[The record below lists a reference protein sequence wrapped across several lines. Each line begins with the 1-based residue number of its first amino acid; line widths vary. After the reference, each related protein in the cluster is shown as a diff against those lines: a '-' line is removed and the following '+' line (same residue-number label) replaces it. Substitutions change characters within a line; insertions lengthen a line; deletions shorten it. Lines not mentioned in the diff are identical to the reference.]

1 MDFSLTLLV
10 LLSAVMHATWNAMVK
25 VEQDRLIAFALIHG
39 TGVVLGAVLV
49 ALAPPLRPEAWW
61 YLGPSVVLQAA
72 YIGLLMLA
80 YQTGDLSQVYPI
92 ARGSAPLGVTLLA
105 TLGGAPV
112 PPLQIAGVAAVSGG
126 ILSLAWRSALHSGLT
141 AGPDAAPHAGA
152 KGVSLVAPNGAR
164 TWLPIAYALALGLT
178 IAAYTVLDSHGV
190 RAGGSPLAYGGWIFI
205 LYGLPWMAAAL
216 LRARWRRGLG
226 MRGGLRLGRP
236 EPRHWVLALGAGSL
250 CFASYLIVVRALQSA
265 AAAPVSALRE
275 TSVIFAALI
284 GMVLLKEPLGVRR
297 VIAALVVAA
306 GIVMIR
312 LA

>member
-1 MDFSLTLLV
+1 MGMDVSLTLLV

-25 VEQDRLIAFALIHG
+25 VERDRLTAFALIHG
-39 TGVVLGAVLV
+39 TGAVLGAVLV

-61 YLGPSVVLQAA
+61 YLAPSVVLQTA
-72 YIGLLMLA
+72 YIGILMLA
-80 YQTGDLSQVYPI
+80 YQSGDLSQVYPI

-105 TLGGAPV
+105 TLGGAPL
-112 PPLQIAGVAAVSGG
+112 PPLQIAGVAAVSAG
-126 ILSLAWRSALHSGLT
+126 ILSLAWRAT
-141 AGPDAAPHAGA
+141 PHAGPA
-152 KGVSLVAPNGAR
+152 GTRPVTSGDASRDAPHGAYAR
-164 TWLPIAYALALGLT
+164 ARSWLPIAYALALGLN

-190 RAGGSPLAYGGWIFI
+190 RAGNSPLAYGGWVFI
-205 LYGLPWMAAAL
+205 LYGMPWMAAAL
-216 LRARWRRGLG
+216 LRAGRRGT
-226 MRGGLRLGRP
+226 LRLRRP

-250 CFASYLIVVRALQSA
+250 CFAAYLAVVWALRVA

-284 GMVLLKEPLGVRR
+284 GTVLLKEPLGVRR
-297 VIAALVVAA
+297 VIAALAVAA

>member
-1 MDFSLTLLV
+1 MGMDFPLTLLV

-25 VEQDRLIAFALIHG
+25 VERDRLTAFALIHG
-39 TGVVLGAVLV
+39 TGVVLGALV
-49 ALAPPLRPEAWW
+49 VAWAPPLRPEAWW
-61 YLGPSVVLQAA
+61 YLGPSVVLQTA

-80 YQTGDLSQVYPI
+80 YQAGDLSQVYPI

-105 TLGGAPV
+105 ALGGAPM
-112 PPLQIAGVAAVSGG
+112 PPLLIAGVSAVSVG
-126 ILSLAWRSALHSGLT
+126 ILSLAWRTERHSGHPT
-141 AGPDAAPHAGA
+141 GTSAGA
-152 KGVSLVAPNGAR
+152 RAATNGLSSGAR
-164 TWLPIAYALALGLT
+164 GGVPHSARAWLPIAYALALGLN

-216 LRARWRRGLG
+216 LRSGRRGQ
-226 MRGGLRLGRP
+226 LRLRRL

-250 CFASYLIVVRALQSA
+250 CFAAYLIVVWALRLA

-284 GMVLLKEPLGVRR
+284 GTVLLKEPLGVRR

>member
-1 MDFSLTLLV
+1 
-10 LLSAVMHATWNAMVK
+10 
-25 VEQDRLIAFALIHG
+25 
-39 TGVVLGAVLV
+39 
-49 ALAPPLRPEAWW
+49 
-61 YLGPSVVLQAA
+61 
-72 YIGLLMLA
+72 
-80 YQTGDLSQVYPI
+80 
-92 ARGSAPLGVTLLA
+92 
-105 TLGGAPV
+105 
-112 PPLQIAGVAAVSGG
+112 
-126 ILSLAWRSALHSGLT
+126 
-141 AGPDAAPHAGA
+141 
-152 KGVSLVAPNGAR
+152 
-164 TWLPIAYALALGLT
+164 
-178 IAAYTVLDSHGV
+178 
-190 RAGGSPLAYGGWIFI
+190 
-205 LYGLPWMAAAL
+205 MAAAL

-250 CFASYLIVVRALQSA
+250 CFASYLIVVWALQSA